1 MAFVGISEV
10 LRTQVRSKIRNMS
23 SAEKDTL
30 GADPREG
37 SGIDV
42 NGNEDWFTRSVWQG
56 KPELQTLVPDTWLAQ
71 VDMVGLYVD
80 PEWDGDFKKLN
91 ERTKSSIYCGRM
103 KFPTPIKLPPT
114 YRGYIPD
121 MVIGFLPGE
130 TMPEDIKR
138 ILDYMTKVKDIKQ
151 RWEKVEEKVGEFLI
165 HCKSLNE
172 GLKLWPDLKVYIP
185 KEYLERV
192 ERKTS
197 SRADKTTQAADILS
211 TIDTDEIQ
219 AAAVIAR
226 LSGANV

>member
-10 LRTQVRSKIRNMS
+10 LRSQVRSKIRDMAA
-23 SAEKDTL
+23 AEKSTL
-30 GADPREG
+30 GPDPREG
-37 SGIDV
+37 
-42 NGNEDWFTRSVWQG
+42 NGVPSTGEEDWFIRSVWQG
-56 KPELQTLVPDTWLAQ
+56 KPELRTLVPENWLVD
-71 VDMVGLYVD
+71 VDMAGLYID
-80 PEWDGDFKKLN
+80 PEWDGDFKKVQ
-91 ERTKSSIYCGRM
+91 ERSKSAIYCGRI
-103 KFPTPIKLPPT
+103 KFNTTIKMPPT

-121 MVIGFLPGE
+121 VIIGFLPGE
-130 TMPEDIKR
+130 ELPADVKEVIT
-138 ILDYMTKVKDIKQ
+138 YMTKAKDIKQ
-151 RWEKVEEKVGEFLI
+151 RWEKVEEKVGEFLF

-197 SRADKTTQAADILS
+197 SRSEKSTQAADILS
-211 TIDTDEIQ
+211 TIDTNEIQ